1 MPRTTISL
9 VRQSNYV
16 GDTISAINNT
26 QIIENRI
33 VQQNAETNAQAA
45 ARAEYDIN
53 VTIEQGSNFYFLT
66 YNGIYD
72 DNFIDYRKGI
82 KFFNKFLCKK
92 TFFNS
97 DTIQYDDYYF
107 NNSFENVINEITEEY
122 FGIEENKIASM
133 ICFNLQDV
141 YKLLT
146 STLYLDD
153 SINPDNNIGE
163 PNLTIF
169 NTGMQE
175 NRNNKIPIYISWGN
189 ITPKMVYL
197 KDLNYKNSGSTDTDR
212 INNGDYLI
220 NFGPC
225 YFDELFR
232 LNLIINDLN
241 IGIQQVYTKD
251 LINSI
256 NFTDTTLYYL
266 IIEGDYYN
274 NALRFFYNYANNLTI
289 INLISE
295 SNQKN
300 TTNFNL
306 SNIPDHIVTDESS
319 NIYKTYIDEIYNT
332 KQTFEFNRPILN
344 NISDQITNFPNVV
357 LINIPSAENNN
368 DLNNHNLGKA
378 INKSFDIMKKHFNSL
393 TDSQKSKSYIYIK
406 TESYEGELGL
416 INALNDS
423 TNYEQGNTET
433 LPLTS
438 QSNKYFLSNS
448 KVILSSYNNIE
459 YTLKKYKKD
468 NFSSSILLENCRIL
482 SSYNLNTNNEVVNYI
497 NNLQSTFY
505 NSNIQDYEQ
514 KTSQSFTI
522 NTSDPYLSYQQ
533 INKALLESIIFFY
546 ISIID
551 ITYNNNNNLKNT
563 STGSS
568 VNFYKLTGEKLY
580 EIYIK
585 YLDLFLIEDSYVNSP
600 IFDTLFDKLLS
611 KYNSNINSQNNNYY
625 RKYIETNQ
633 NWALGMSNILNQ
645 GLKNKNFRIRTF
657 ELYKFNNQDNFEYDY
672 VNNLSVYTD
681 CDNFESAISS
691 VFYEYILLKN
701 TLSVSSGTPF
711 NLQNIFDDVN
721 SILIKSDNLSD
732 LMYYS
737 PNLYFKF
744 NNLTN
749 VTLTLNSTQINNN
762 STTRDITNNL
772 QVELINPDTSGS
784 FTIVAEIQN
793 VKNIYNNFNTFNL
806 YSNTITINIQ

>member
-1 MPRTTISL
+1 MPSGGSINNQRRASDSL
-9 VRQSNYV
+9 ILKKNYV
-16 GDTISAINNT
+16 DDPIDKS
-26 QIIENRI
+26 
-33 VQQNAETNAQAA
+33 ETNAQAT

-53 VTIEQGSNFYFLT
+53 VSIEQGSNFYFLT

-82 KFFNKFLCKK
+82 RFFNKFLCKK

-122 FGIEENKIASM
+122 FGIEKNKVASM
-133 ICFNLQDV
+133 VSFNLQDV

-153 SINPDNNIGE
+153 SINLDNNIGE

-169 NTGMQE
+169 NTVMQE

-241 IGIQQVYTKD
+241 NGIQQLSTKD
-251 LINSI
+251 QFNSI
-256 NFTDTTLYYL
+256 DFTNTTIYCL
-266 IIEGDYYN
+266 IIDSDYYN

-306 SNIPDHIVTDESS
+306 SNIPDHIVTNEAD
-319 NIYKTYIDEIYNT
+319 NIYKRYIDEIYNT
-332 KQTFEFNRPILN
+332 KQTFEFNRPNLN

-368 DLNNHNLGKA
+368 DLNNHYLGKA

-406 TESYEGELGL
+406 TESFEGELGL
-416 INALNDS
+416 INTLNDS
-423 TNYEQGNTET
+423 TNYQRGNTET
-433 LPLTS
+433 ALLTS

-459 YTLKKYKKD
+459 YTLKKYKND
-468 NFSSSILLENCRIL
+468 NRISSILLENCRIL
-482 SSYNLNTNNEVVNYI
+482 SSYNLNTNNQAVDYI
-497 NNLQSTFY
+497 NNLESSIY

-514 KTSQSFTI
+514 KASQSFTI
-522 NTSDPYLSYQQ
+522 NTSAQNLSYQQ
-533 INKALLESIIFFY
+533 INRALLESILFFY

-563 STGSS
+563 STGTS

-585 YLDLFLIEDSYVNSP
+585 YLDLFLINDSP
-600 IFDTLFDKLLS
+600 IFNTMFDKLLS
-611 KYNSNINSQNNNYY
+611 KYNDNINKQNNIFYK
-625 RKYIETNQ
+625 RYIEKNQ
-633 NWALGMSNILNQ
+633 NSSRFGLSNILNQ

-657 ELYKFNNQDNFEYDY
+657 ELYKFNNQDNFDYDY
-672 VNNLSVYTD
+672 ENNLSIYTD

-701 TLSVSSGTPF
+701 TLSVTSGSSF
-711 NLQNIFDDVN
+711 NLQDIFDDVN
-721 SILIKSDNLSD
+721 SILIKSNNLSD
-732 LMYYS
+732 VMYYS

-744 NNLTN
+744 NNLIN
-749 VTLTLNSTQINNN
+749 VTITLNSNEINHGQ
-762 STTRDITNNL
+762 TIRDIANNL
-772 QVELINPDTSGS
+772 QVDLKNSNQNGS
-784 FTIVAEIQN
+784 FEVVLELQN
-793 VKNIYNNFNTFNL
+793 VKNIYNSNNIFNL
-806 YSNTITINIQ
+806 YSNTITINIE

>member
-1 MPRTTISL
+1 MPRTTNSL
-9 VRQSNYV
+9 VKQRNYV
-16 GDTISAINNT
+16 GDSISATNNT
-26 QIIENRI
+26 QRIENKI
-33 VQQNAETNAQAA
+33 VQENAETNAQAA
-45 ARAEYDIN
+45 ARAEYDLN
-53 VTIEQGSNFYFLT
+53 VNIEQGSNFYFLT

-82 KFFNKFLCKK
+82 KFFNKFICKK

-107 NNSFENVINEITEEY
+107 NNSFQNVINEIIEEY

-146 STLYLDD
+146 RTLYLDE

-169 NTGMQE
+169 NTIMEE
-175 NRNNKIPIYISWGN
+175 NKNNKIPIYISWGN

-241 IGIQQVYTKD
+241 NGIQQLYTKD
-251 LINSI
+251 QINSI
-256 NFTDTTLYYL
+256 NFTDTTIYYL
-266 IIEGDYYN
+266 IIDGDYYN
-274 NALRFFYNYANNLTI
+274 NALRLFYNYANNLTI

-300 TTNFNL
+300 TINFNL
-306 SNIPDHIVTDESS
+306 SNIPDHIVTNEPD
-319 NIYKTYIDEIYNT
+319 NIYKRYIDEIYNT

-378 INKSFDIMKKHFNSL
+378 INKSFDIMKKHFNNL
-393 TDSQKSKSYIYIK
+393 TESQKLKSYIYVK

-423 TNYEQGNTET
+423 TNYQLGNTET
-433 LPLTS
+433 VPLTS

-468 NFSSSILLENCRIL
+468 NRSSSILLENCRIL

-514 KTSQSFTI
+514 KISQSFTI

-551 ITYNNNNNLKNT
+551 ITYNNNNNLKNI

-585 YLDLFLIEDSYVNSP
+585 YLDLFLIDDSYINSP
-600 IFDTLFDKLLS
+600 IFDTIFDKLLS
-611 KYNSNINSQNNNYY
+611 KYNSIINSQSNRNYST
-625 RKYIETNQ
+625 YIERNQ
-633 NWALGMSNILNQ
+633 NYTRGMSNILSQ

-657 ELYKFNNQDNFEYDY
+657 ELYKFNNQDNFDYDY
-672 VNNLSVYTD
+672 VNNLSIYTD

-701 TLSVSSGTPF
+701 TLLLSSGSLF
-711 NLQNIFDDVN
+711 NLQNIFDDIN

-749 VTLTLNSTQINNN
+749 VTLSLNSTQINNN

-772 QVELINPDTSGS
+772 QVDLITPGTSGS

>member
-9 VRQSNYV
+9 VRQSKYV
-16 GDTISAINNT
+16 GDTISAINNI
-26 QIIENRI
+26 QRIENRI

-82 KFFNKFLCKK
+82 RFFNKFLCKK

-107 NNSFENVINEITEEY
+107 NNSFENVKNEITEEY
-122 FGIEENKIASM
+122 FGIEENKVASM
-133 ICFNLQDV
+133 VNFNLQDV

-169 NTGMQE
+169 NTVMQE

-241 IGIQQVYTKD
+241 NGIQQLYTKNQF
-251 LINSI
+251 NSI
-256 NFTDTTLYYL
+256 NFTDTTIYCL
-266 IIEGDYYN
+266 IIDGDYYN

-306 SNIPDHIVTDESS
+306 SNIPDQKVTNQN
-319 NIYKTYIDEIYNT
+319 NIYKDYVNEIFDT
-332 KQTFEFNRPILN
+332 RESVEFNRPALN
-344 NISDQITNFPNVV
+344 NINDQITNFPNVV
-357 LINIPSAENNN
+357 LINIPSAENND
-368 DLNNHNLGKA
+368 DLNKHYLGKA
-378 INKSFDIMKKHFNSL
+378 INKSFDVMKKHFNTL
-393 TDSQKSKSYIYIK
+393 TELQKDKSYIYIK
-406 TESYEGELGL
+406 TESYEGELEL
-416 INALNDS
+416 INTLNNKINYNTGIEETS
-423 TNYEQGNTET
+423 LTN
-433 LPLTS
+433 
-438 QSNKYFLSNS
+438 QSNKYFLNNG
-448 KVILSSYNNIE
+448 KIILSSYNNIE
-459 YTLKKYKKD
+459 YSLKKYKKE
-468 NFSSSILLENCRIL
+468 NSITYNKLENCRIL
-482 SSYNLNTNNEVVNYI
+482 SSYNLDTSNQTVNYL
-497 NNLQSTFY
+497 NNLQSNIY
-505 NSNIQDYEQ
+505 NSNILDYKE
-514 KTSQSFTI
+514 KASKSFTI
-522 NTSDPYLSYQQ
+522 NTSDQSLSYQQ
-533 INKALLESIIFFY
+533 INKALLECVLFFY

-551 ITYNNNNNLKNT
+551 VTFNNSNNLKNI

-568 VNFYKLTGEKLY
+568 VNFYKITGEKIY

-585 YLDLFLIEDSYVNSP
+585 YLDLFLTDSSFINSP
-600 IFDTLFDKLLS
+600 IFDTIFGNILT
-611 KYNSNINSQNNNYY
+611 KYHSSINSQSNEFYREYINNKQNYTTD
-625 RKYIETNQ
+625 IS
-633 NWALGMSNILNQ
+633 AILNN

-672 VNNLSVYTD
+672 NNNLTVYTD

-701 TLSVSSGTPF
+701 TLSISSGSSF
-711 NLQNIFDDVN
+711 NLQEIFDISN
-721 SILIKSDNLSD
+721 SILIKSNNLSEF
-732 LMYYS
+732 LYYS
-737 PNLYFKF
+737 PNLHFKF
-744 NNLTN
+744 DNLIN
-749 VTLTLNSTQINNN
+749 VTLSLNSSLINNN
-762 STTRDITNNL
+762 STTRDIDNNL
-772 QVELINPDTSGS
+772 QVNLNTDSSSGS
-784 FTIVAEIQN
+784 FKIVAEIQN
-793 VKNIYNNFNTFNL
+793 IKNIYNNNNTFNL